1 MYHLFI
7 PVPPLRPFIECYW
20 IAKSV
25 PSQSD
30 TLYEHVFVDARADI
44 LFNFG
49 CAYDRTRLDKVSSES
64 MGVSNLDTQRTYP
77 VIIQQTG
84 EIHLIGVRFKP
95 GGLSAFLPIPIHQ
108 ISNLTLDVG
117 MMFSASMMELQ
128 SRLYDAASFSQ
139 QIELLNTFFLQRLNP
154 NAVHP
159 YANEIARQIEQYGG
173 EVNIHHLCQHVGY
186 SIRTVDRLFNATYGV
201 SPKAY
206 ARIVRFQRTLQ
217 QLRQNP
223 TLNLASI
230 AQNCGYYDQA
240 HFAKDFSA
248 LAGQNADQFRKYLL
262 EKTLAPNL
270 VQILQA
276 D

>member
-1 MYHLFI
+1 M
-7 PVPPLRPFIECYW
+7 
-20 IAKSV
+20 
-25 PSQSD
+25 
-30 TLYEHVFVDARADI
+30 DARADI